1 MNEFQKAQRSRIL
14 SCYNNADKVLE
25 KAKPGEGSRGGKIVG
40 YTKGGNPI
48 YDADQRQ
55 KVSREEEVKSPR
67 QVKEQEDPKLSK
79 NAKKE
84 EESRQETPV
93 AKLVSTVSD
102 DRWKELDRALA
113 NAIEQG
119 SIQQVE
125 EVGEVMTDG
134 ELSAM
139 IEQYALYPFPGS
151 KKMAEVFSKIKAS
164 RRIREEHS
172 EK

>member
-1 MNEFQKAQRSRIL
+1 MKDFQKAQRNRIL
-14 SCYNNADKVLE
+14 NCYNNVDEVLE
-25 KAKPGEGSRGGKIVG
+25 KAKLGEGSRGGKVVG

-48 YDADQRQ
+48 YDASQRQ
-55 KVSREEEVKSPR
+55 KVSKEEVKSPK
-67 QVKEQEDPKLSK
+67 QVKEQEDPKLSR

-84 EESRQETPV
+84 EEPRQETPV

-151 KKMAEVFSKIKAS
+151 KKMAAVFSKIKAS